1 MKTVE
6 FLKGPRFNQRANDH
20 YVMMEEDFLLVDYA
34 SEDWIEQLQHYVA
47 RHKQEQVGRLQ
58 ELMRYFKGDNNIK
71 YRAAKTDDTEAD
83 NRISSDFA
91 KYITIFE
98 QGYMLGNPVEY
109 KNDDGQLQDLIKDF
123 SKRNNEKR
131 HNISLKKD
139 LCVYGRA
146 YELLTVTKTGSVV
159 WVKLYKLSPEQTFVI
174 YDDSYERHSLMGVN
188 YYELDY
194 GQSKRKTVIK
204 VYTVDK
210 IYTYDWLSTQ
220 GDKMALREVEDHF
233 FNGVPINEYA
243 NNEERLGS
251 YESVLDNIDAYDLSQ
266 SELANFQQNSNE
278 AILLIKGNA
287 YTGADEEDF
296 LADGRIN
303 PNGRL
308 GISLAYK
315 RAKMLIL
322 DDNPNQDGVEPDAS
336 YLVKSYDSQGAE
348 AYKQRLVNDILRFTF
363 TPDTLDSNFAGVQSG
378 ESMKYKMMASDNY
391 REQQEDLF
399 EAGLMR
405 RLRLAVNIWSI
416 KGTEATNYEQINETS
431 VVFTPNKPQ
440 NQSEL
445 ATTVK
450 NLYGIVSDQTVFELL
465 SLVTGVD
472 ALAEMNRLK
481 QEKGDEDKGGEPSSR
496 FGEVIAHDQ
505 EETSPS

>member
-1 MKTVE
+1 MANVK
-6 FLKGPRFNQRANDH
+6 FLEGPRFDQRANDH
-20 YVMMEEDFLLVDYA
+20 FVMMEEDFSAIDYA
-34 SEDWIEQLQHYVA
+34 SEKWVEQLQHYVA
-47 RHKQEQVGRLQ
+47 RHKLEQVGRMQ

-91 KYITIFE
+91 KYITVFE

-109 KNDDGQLQDLIKDF
+109 KNDDSRLQDLIKDF
-123 SKRNNEKR
+123 AKRNNEKK

-146 YELLTVTKTGSVV
+146 YELLTVTKTSSTV

-174 YDDSYERHSLMGVN
+174 YDDSYERRSLMGVN

-194 GQSKRKTVIK
+194 GQGKRKTVIK
-204 VYTVDK
+204 VYTADQ
-210 IYTYDWLSTQ
+210 IYTYDWLSTK
-220 GDKMALREVEDHF
+220 GDKMALREVEEHF
-233 FNGVPINEYA
+233 FKGVPINEYA

-278 AILLIKGNA
+278 AVLLIKGNA
-287 YTGADEEDF
+287 YTGADENDF
-296 LADGRIN
+296 LADGRVN

-308 GISLAYK
+308 GISQAYK
-315 RAKMLIL
+315 RSRMLIL
-322 DDNPNQDGVEPDAS
+322 DDNPNQNGAEPDAS

-440 NQSEL
+440 SQSEL

-472 ALAEMNRLK
+472 PLAEMERLK
-481 QEKGDEDKGGEPSSR
+481 QEKANADKGQELSSR
-496 FGEVIAHDQ
+496 FGEVVANEQDQ
-505 EETSPS
+505 TGPS